1 MWKELTIP
9 KVSVFLFLHDIIVK
23 EKVALQNFINEK
35 VTLQNFCRGQKGI
48 ETCVN
53 DLNGIN
59 NKPFYRTIL
68 KIAVG
73 WHENIRKCFH
83 NKFVCFI

>member
-9 KVSVFLFLHDIIVK
+9 KVSVFLFVHDIIVK
-23 EKVALQNFINEK
+23 EKVALQNFVNEK
-35 VTLQNFCRGQKGI
+35 VTLQKFCRGQKSI
-48 ETCVN
+48 ETYVN
-53 DLNGIN
+53 HVNGIN

-73 WHENIRKCFH
+73 RDENIRKSFH